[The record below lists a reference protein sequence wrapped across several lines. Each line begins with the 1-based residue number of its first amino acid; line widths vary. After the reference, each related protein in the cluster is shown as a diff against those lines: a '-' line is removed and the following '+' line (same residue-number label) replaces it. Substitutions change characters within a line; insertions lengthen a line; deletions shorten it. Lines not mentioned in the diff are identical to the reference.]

1 MNSEVSSTTQPKT
14 RENAGSYR
22 FARRVLYANGMN
34 LVVCAVIVL
43 FFGLLIGAF
52 FELFRFL
59 DFLLNRPWELGI
71 GDAVLL
77 LISVVIGWLVI
88 RIAWRLAILMV
99 GILTSKYDERPDSQA
114 TLPLDRDGNSLLHEV
129 VVDVCRRVG
138 APSPDEIRVAS
149 VAECYVLEQRRFS
162 IRTDRQLILVLG
174 LPELLMLTVAELRVI
189 VSHELV
195 HFRNHHT
202 TVVVFLFRFLESL
215 RRAWEP
221 LGRHKWYRADPI
233 FWFFWCFHRLVSL
246 LCQPIQ
252 RHHELHA
259 DAVSAA
265 AYGGD
270 LAVRT
275 LLKDWLLAHEFD
287 TAVEDYRSRLANHKI
302 SDRGNVYRFFVDRSR
317 EFSPESQKY
326 LEDRFLDEAE
336 DDAEDGRPSMRRRL
350 LLLRSF
356 PDVPTGESRPA
367 SELLADVESLQERL
381 HALMMVTL

>member
-1 MNSEVSSTTQPKT
+1 
-14 RENAGSYR
+14 
-22 FARRVLYANGMN
+22 MN

-59 DFLLNRPWELGI
+59 DFLLNRSWEPTVS
-71 GDAVLL
+71 DAALL
-77 LISVVIGWLVI
+77 LASVVIGWLVI
-88 RIAWRLAILMV
+88 RIAWRIAILMIGV
-99 GILTSKYDERPDSQA
+99 LTPKYDERPDSQA
-114 TLPLDRDGNSLLHEV
+114 TLPLDREANSVLHDV
-129 VVDVCRRVG
+129 VIDVCRQVG
-138 APSPDEIRVAS
+138 APQPDEIRIAS

-189 VSHELV
+189 VAHELV

-202 TVVVFLFRFLESL
+202 TAVVFLFRFLESL

-221 LGRHKWYRADPI
+221 LAQRSWHRADPI
-233 FWFFWCFHRLVSL
+233 FWFFWCFHRLVSW

-259 DAVSAA
+259 DAVSAG

-287 TAVEDYRSRLANHKI
+287 SAVEDFRSRLTDHKI
-302 SDRGNVYRFFVDRSR
+302 SVRGNIYRFFVDRSR

-336 DDAEDGRPSMRRRL
+336 DDSQDGRPSMRRRL

-367 SELLADVESLQERL
+367 SELLADVNGLQEQL
-381 HALMMVTL
+381 HALMMPTLAASGKSADEAN